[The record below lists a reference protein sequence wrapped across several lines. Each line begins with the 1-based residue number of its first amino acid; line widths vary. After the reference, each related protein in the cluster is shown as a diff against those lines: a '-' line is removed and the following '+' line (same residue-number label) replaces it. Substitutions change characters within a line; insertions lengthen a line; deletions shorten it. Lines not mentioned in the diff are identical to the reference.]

1 MKIKKIIQKIFN
13 AVVEI
18 EKDKLLHYIFGLL
31 LVEVMCVVIKVSHH
45 LSYGGI
51 IIIAIISIAIVYLKE
66 LYDEVHKGYSYE
78 IKDIIY
84 GIAGT
89 LTGMLLIM
97 LCI

>member
-1 MKIKKIIQKIFN
+1 MKVKKIIQKVFN

-31 LVEVMCVVIKVSHH
+31 LVEVMCAVIKVSHH

-51 IIIAIISIAIVYLKE
+51 IIITIISIAIVYLKE
-66 LYDEVHKGYSYE
+66 LYDEVHKGHSYE
-78 IKDIIY
+78 VKDLIY

-89 LTGMLLIM
+89 LTGMLLII